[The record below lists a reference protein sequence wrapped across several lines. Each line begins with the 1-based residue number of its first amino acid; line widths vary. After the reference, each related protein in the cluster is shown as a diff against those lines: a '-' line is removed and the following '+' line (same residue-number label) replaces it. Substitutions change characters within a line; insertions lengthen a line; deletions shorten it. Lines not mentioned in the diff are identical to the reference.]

1 MKSSTLTRC
10 LVAALAIAGSFAA
23 TAQTVS
29 AQADAQADANA
40 QIAAQP
46 DANATLAQ
54 QDQNPSKPL
63 NEERCLRETGTLIKQ
78 RDKNGKPACI
88 QQAPGRSYSNEDI
101 SRTGQTDLADAL
113 RQLDTS
119 IH

>member
-1 MKSSTLTRC
+1 MKTSTLTRC
-10 LVAALAIAGSFAA
+10 LVAVLAIAGSFAA

-29 AQADAQADANA
+29 AQADAQVDAST

-46 DANATLAQ
+46 DANAAIAQ
-54 QDQNPSKPL
+54 QDQNAPKPL
-63 NEERCLRETGTLIKQ
+63 SEERCLRETGTLIKR
-78 RDKNGKPACI
+78 RDKDGKPACI
-88 QQAPGRSYSNEDI
+88 QQVPGRSYSNEDI